1 MLNASAHCRLCV
13 HARSRPSA
21 YTSRNATAA
30 MPLRTPTTLKQTFN
44 YWRVVS
50 PLRPRQPVGLP
61 TTELASVTIG
71 VEWPFEPIRHVAA
84 ARVARCRHC
93 LGCLQTALARATDE
107 EQFAVAVGTNG
118 SERFGEALDECR
130 VKPVVRKALPFDQ
143 HGSLADRRQIRQAN
157 IGPFRDRTHV
167 DQHRSR
173 ITLQTRPCLFHRN
186 GFDVDLT
193 HVSLHP

>member
-1 MLNASAHCRLCV
+1 MLNASAL
-13 HARSRPSA
+13 P
-21 YTSRNATAA
+21 
-30 MPLRTPTTLKQTFN
+30 PLRARPIPSVRLHIPERDRGDASTHANNAETNLN
-44 YWRVVS
+44 YWRVVL
-50 PLRPRQPVGLP
+50 PLRPRQPFGLP

-71 VEWPFEPIRHVAA
+71 VEWPFKPIRHIAA
-84 ARVARCRHC
+84 AREARCRHC
-93 LGCLQTALARATDE
+93 LSCLQAALARATDE
-107 EQFAVAVGTNG
+107 EQLAVAIGTNG

-130 VKPVVRKALPFDQ
+130 IKPVVRKALPFDQ
-143 HGSLADRRQIRQAN
+143 HGSLADHRQIREAN